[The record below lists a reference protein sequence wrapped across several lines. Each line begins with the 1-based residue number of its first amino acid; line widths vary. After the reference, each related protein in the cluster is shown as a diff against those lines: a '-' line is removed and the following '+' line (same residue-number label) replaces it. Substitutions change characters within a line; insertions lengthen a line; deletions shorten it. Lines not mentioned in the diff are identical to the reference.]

1 MCGIAGKVSSDF
13 KHGELNESLSRMEHR
28 GPDDSGSLEILANNW
43 SLSLGQTRLSIIDLS
58 QGGHQPFTSIDQD
71 VILVFNGEI
80 YNFKEIR
87 NYLVSAG
94 YRFKSESDTE
104 VLLNAWI
111 HWGVDCLP
119 KIKGMFA
126 FTVYDKKK
134 NLLTIVRDAF
144 GIKPLFYYESFENFA
159 FASEINAL
167 KSLIP
172 NQINLNNQR
181 MFNYLAFGSQSTN
194 DETFFDGI
202 KNLEPGHLLNL
213 DMSGSKLQSSV
224 SRWWWPDISHND
236 SISEAQAVDEIR
248 ERFLENIRLHLI
260 SDVPLG
266 AALSGGIDSSS
277 IVCAMRHIDP
287 KLEINTFSYVAPGSK
302 RDEEYWVDIV
312 NKHVGAFAHKVLI
325 SPSELIN
332 DLDDMI
338 KFQGEPFGSTSI
350 YAQYRVYKLAKESGV
365 TVTLDGQ
372 GADELFAGY
381 EGYPEWRVRSL
392 LSSGK
397 FIKALNFLV
406 NWSKGSNR
414 SLTVAIEKSIA
425 NSILPKHLVPLA
437 RKLSKRGV
445 PAQLFK
451 SNLMAENGINLNT
464 PINSLRDIG
473 WDRALASRLRFALTK
488 GDLSE
493 LLRYVDRN
501 SMRWSIESRV
511 PFLTTDFAEFVLR
524 LPEHGL
530 VSENGV
536 TKNYFR
542 KAMVGIVPN
551 QILERKDKVGFE
563 TPELDWLKFLK
574 NDVDTWLD
582 GLIEIPWVNV
592 DGAKIYFQDVLAGN
606 RKFSW
611 QVWRLINA
619 ARWSHLVLRR

>member
-1 MCGIAGKVSSDF
+1 MCGIAGKVSSNF
-13 KHGELNESLSRMEHR
+13 KHGEMNESLSRMEHR
-28 GPDDSGSLEILANNW
+28 GPDDSGSLEISANNW

-71 VILVFNGEI
+71 LILVFNGEI

-87 NYLVSAG
+87 SYLVSAG

-236 SISEAQAVDEIR
+236 SISETQAIDEIR
-248 ERFLENIRLHLI
+248 ERFLDNIRLHLI

-381 EGYPEWRVRSL
+381 EGYPEWKVRSL

-406 NWSKGSNR
+406 NWSKGSDR

-493 LLRYVDRN
+493 LLRYGDRN

-530 VSENGV
+530 VSEKGV